1 LKFSVLIS
9 EKNFRILLDKMRIMA
24 EQGVLLKMHGEIVK
38 EVSYYLTLGPDIIH
52 MNKLL
57 GRTIGFEYQG
67 IIHCIRCGRITKKS
81 FAQGFCYPCFT
92 TAPETS
98 ECVLRPELCRAHEG
112 ISRDMKWSEDH
123 CLQDH
128 FVYLAISSG
137 LKVGVTRSSQIPT
150 RWIDQGA
157 WKAIKLATTPNRFI
171 AGQIEVA
178 LKARMS
184 DKTNWRHMLTNEID
198 RGIDLILEKKT
209 ISDYLPDDLSSFL
222 SPDNEITEINY
233 PVLQYP
239 EKVRSV
245 SFDKHDTIGGEL
257 MGIKGQYLIF
267 SDGSV
272 LNIRKH
278 NGYLVNL
285 ET

>member
-1 LKFSVLIS
+1 
-9 EKNFRILLDKMRIMA
+9 MA
-24 EQGVLLKMHGEIVK
+24 KQGVLLKMHTESGD
-38 EVSYYLTLGPDIIH
+38 EVSYYLPLGPDIIN
-52 MNKLL
+52 MNELL
-57 GRTIGFEYQG
+57 GETIEFEFNG
-67 IIHCIRCGRITKKS
+67 IIHCIRCGRVTRKS

-112 ISRDMKWSEDH
+112 ESRDMKWSEDH

-137 LKVGVTRSSQIPT
+137 LKVGVTRFSQIPT

-157 WKAIKLATTPNRFI
+157 WKAIRLAKTPNRFL

-178 LKARMS
+178 LKAQMS

-198 RGIDLILEKKT
+198 RDIDLLEEKNIAT
-209 ISDYLPDDLSSFL
+209 GFLSDELSVYL
-222 SPDNEITEINY
+222 SPDDEIVEFKY
-233 PVLQYP
+233 PVMEHP
-239 EKVRSV
+239 MKVKSL
-245 SFDKHDTIGGEL
+245 SFDKMNNIGGKL
-257 MGIKGQYLIF
+257 SGIKGQYLIF

-278 NGYLVNL
+278 NGYLVNM
-285 ET
+285 EI

>member
-1 LKFSVLIS
+1 
-9 EKNFRILLDKMRIMA
+9 MA
-24 EQGVLLKMHGEIVK
+24 KQGILLKMHGEIGD
-38 EVSYYLTLGPDIIH
+38 EVSYFLPLGPDIIN
-52 MNKLL
+52 MNELL
-57 GRTIGFEYQG
+57 GETIELEYQG
-67 IIHCIRCGRITKKS
+67 IIHCIRCGRVTRKS

-112 ISRDMKWSEDH
+112 ESRDMKWSEDH

-137 LKVGVTRSSQIPT
+137 LKVGVTRSSQVPT

-157 WKAIKLATTPNRFI
+157 WKAIRLAKTPNRFL
-171 AGQIEVA
+171 AGQIEVEM
-178 LKARMS
+178 KAKMS

-198 RGIDLILEKKT
+198 RDIDLVKEKNVASGFLKKE
-209 ISDYLPDDLSSFL
+209 LSIYL

-239 EKVRSV
+239 VKVKSL
-245 SFDKHDTIGGEL
+245 SFDKLNIICGKL
-257 MGIKGQYLIF
+257 SGIKGQYLIF

-278 NGYLVNL
+278 NGYLINL

>member
-1 LKFSVLIS
+1 MEL
-9 EKNFRILLDKMRIMA
+9 
-24 EQGVLLKMHGEIVK
+24 QGVLLKMHGEMGD
-38 EVSYYLTLGPDIIH
+38 EVSYHLPIGPDIVN
-52 MNKLL
+52 MNALL
-57 GRTIGFEYQG
+57 GKVLDLEYLG
-67 IIHCIRCGRITKKS
+67 IIHCIRCGRVTKRS
-81 FAQGFCYPCFT
+81 FAQGYCYPCFT

-112 ISRDMKWSEDH
+112 ESRDMKWSEEH

-137 LKVGVTRSSQIPT
+137 LKVGVTRSSQIPV

-157 WKAIKLATTPNRFI
+157 WKAIKLAKTPNRFL

-178 LKARMS
+178 LKSSMS
-184 DKTNWRHMLTNEID
+184 DKTNWRHMLTNEINRD
-198 RGIDLILEKKT
+198 IDLLAEKNT
-209 ISDYLPDDLSSFL
+209 IAGYLPDGFSSYL
-222 SPDNEITEINY
+222 SPDNEILEINY

-239 EKVRSV
+239 AKVKSL
-245 SFDKHDTIGGEL
+245 SFDKLNAFSGEL
-257 MGIKGQYLIF
+257 AGIKGQYLIF

-278 NGYLVNL
+278 TGYLVKL
-285 ET
+285 EI

>member
-1 LKFSVLIS
+1 
-9 EKNFRILLDKMRIMA
+9 MA
-24 EQGVLLKMHGEIVK
+24 KQGVLLKMHGEIGH
-38 EVSYYLTLGPDIIH
+38 EVSYYLPLGPDIID
-52 MNKLL
+52 MNALL
-57 GRTIGFEYQG
+57 GKTIEFEFQG

-112 ISRDMKWSEDH
+112 ESRDMKWSQDH
-123 CLQDH
+123 CLQEH

-137 LKVGVTRSSQIPT
+137 LKVGVTRSSQVPT

-157 WKAIKLATTPNRFI
+157 WKAIRLAKTPNRFL

-178 LKARMS
+178 LKAKMS
-184 DKTNWRHMLTNEID
+184 DKTNWRHMLTNEMD
-198 RGIDLILEKKT
+198 RDIDLLAEKKKV
-209 ISDYLPDDLSSFL
+209 SGYLPEEWLAYF
-222 SPDNEITEINY
+222 SPDDEIMEINY
-233 PVLQYP
+233 PVLQFP
-239 EKVRSV
+239 EKVKSL
-245 SFDKHDTIGGEL
+245 SFDKLSTIGGKL
-257 MGIKGQYLIF
+257 TAIKGQYLIF

-285 ET
+285 EI

>member
-1 LKFSVLIS
+1 LEFYPDKIGKM
-9 EKNFRILLDKMRIMA
+9 EK
-24 EQGVLLKMHGEIVK
+24 QGVLLKMHGEIGNK
-38 EVSYYLTLGPDIIH
+38 VSYYLPLGPHIIN
-52 MNKLL
+52 MNELL
-57 GRTIGFEYQG
+57 EKRIEFEYQG

-92 TAPETS
+92 NAPETS

-112 ISRDMKWSEDH
+112 ISRDMKWSQDH

-128 FVYLAISSG
+128 IVYLAVSSG
-137 LKVGVTRSSQIPT
+137 LKVGVTRSSQVPI

-157 WKAIKLATTPNRFI
+157 WKAIKLARTPNRFL
-171 AGQIEVA
+171 AGQIEVS

-184 DKTNWRHMLTNEID
+184 DKTNWRHMLTDKIDREID
-198 RGIDLILEKKT
+198 LLAEKET
-209 ISDYLPDDLSSFL
+209 ISGYLPAALSSFV
-222 SPDNEITEINY
+222 SPDDEIQEIQY

-239 EKVRSV
+239 EKVRSL
-245 SFDKHDTIGGEL
+245 SFDKQSEISGKL

-267 SDGSV
+267 SDGTV

-285 ET
+285 EI

>member
-1 LKFSVLIS
+1 MTK
-9 EKNFRILLDKMRIMA
+9 
-24 EQGVLLKMHGEIVK
+24 QGVLLKMHGEIGN
-38 EVSYYLTLGPDIIH
+38 EVSYYLPLGPHIIN
-52 MNKLL
+52 MNELL
-57 GRTIGFEYQG
+57 EKRIELEYQG

-112 ISRDMKWSEDH
+112 ISRDMKWSQDH

-128 FVYLAISSG
+128 FVYLAVSSG

-157 WKAIKLATTPNRFI
+157 WKAIKLAKTPNRFI
-171 AGQIEVA
+171 AGQIEVV
-178 LKARMS
+178 LKAEMS
-184 DKTNWRHMLTNEID
+184 DKTNWRHMLTNKID
-198 RGIDLILEKKT
+198 RDIDLLAEKKA
-209 ISDYLPDDLSSFL
+209 ISGYLPAALSSFI
-222 SPDNEITEINY
+222 SPDNEIQEIQY

-239 EKVRSV
+239 DKVRSL
-245 SFDKHDTIGGEL
+245 SLDKQSEISGKL

-267 SDGSV
+267 SDGTV

-285 ET
+285 EI